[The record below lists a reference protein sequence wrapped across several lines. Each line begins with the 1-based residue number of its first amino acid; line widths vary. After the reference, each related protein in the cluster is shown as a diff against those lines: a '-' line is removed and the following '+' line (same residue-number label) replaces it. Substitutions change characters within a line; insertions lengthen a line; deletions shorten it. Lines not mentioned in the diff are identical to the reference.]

1 MARLA
6 PLFSVTASRL
16 PPDPCPDAAPGVC
29 AATYVDPGR
38 AKDSSTPGPMIIP
51 QGRRWERMLLRMA
64 QHCSGLLTSAAS
76 EFGKREELQAVMS
89 VLHSWNSRVV
99 GSSDRLKELLQSRA
113 DWAAIKIC
121 PLDAMKIVQ
130 WLSQRVSGFR
140 GRCTRARCRL
150 RRLCATD
157 R

>member
-1 MARLA
+1 
-6 PLFSVTASRL
+6 V
-16 PPDPCPDAAPGVC
+16 
-29 AATYVDPGR
+29 
-38 AKDSSTPGPMIIP
+38 IIP

-121 PLDAMKIVQ
+121 PLDAMK
-130 WLSQRVSGFR
+130 VSSGYHR
-140 GRCTRARCRL
+140 ECVDSAVAVREPAAHYADYALRIDEEVALVGRHTIACSGRASWH
-150 RRLCATD
+150 
-157 R
+157 